1 MSKEAATWRDNG
13 TGIPEDKRER
23 LFDAFRRL
31 DTSRDRGTDG
41 HGLGLSIVQRIT
53 YWHGGDVSVADSPTG
68 GASLILRWPE
78 EGAE

>member
-31 DTSRDRGTDG
+31 DTSRDRGRADMAWAY
-41 HGLGLSIVQRIT
+41 SSF
-53 YWHGGDVSVADSPTG
+53 SVLLTG
-68 GASLILRWPE
+68 MAVTSVLLTHQPVVP
-78 EGAE
+78 A